1 MYREKYNNMKKPI
14 TIIALTI
21 FACLPALS
29 QNTEYSRSGKDGVWF
44 EVRNDTANPCRYT
57 EDNKIYQA
65 EREFTFGLRYYD
77 PQGKE
82 RYMRYELMPMQRY
95 DILANGDTNYYTALL
110 PDFSFSD
117 KFDAKDSCINQ
128 YLLKILCI
136 GGHFEKDY
144 DQTVEEFSFLFD
156 GQRPR
161 WPTEWSGIVE
171 NERNL
176 WMHPLRSCL
185 FQILE
190 LNPFPYIQYPIEN
203 GKSWKWKLTIGSH
216 WGDERWK
223 TWTGSIVNKYK
234 YQITD
239 TACEVVTPMGTLPC
253 VKVEA
258 VAKSRIGKTYLTAY
272 YNDTYGFVK
281 MDNTNIDGSRIVIDL
296 VGVNF

>member
-1 MYREKYNNMKKPI
+1 MQKLI
-14 TIIALTI
+14 TIVILTAC
-21 FACLPALS
+21 ACLPSFS
-29 QNTEYSRSGKDGVWF
+29 QTTEYSRSGSVWF

-65 EREFTFGLRYYD
+65 EREFTFGFHYYD

-82 RYMRYELMPMQRY
+82 RYMRYELVPMQGY

-128 YLLKILCI
+128 YLLKVLCNTS
-136 GGHFEKDY
+136 HFEKDY
-144 DQTVEEFSFLFD
+144 DQTVEEFSLLFD
-156 GQRPR
+156 GQRSKRPM
-161 WPTEWSGIVE
+161 EWSGIVE

-176 WMHPLRSCL
+176 WMHPIRNCL
-185 FQILE
+185 FRILE
-190 LNPFPYIQYPIEN
+190 LNPFPYIQYPIEQ
-203 GKSWKWKLTIGSH
+203 GKNWKWKLTIGSH

-223 TWTGSIVNKYK
+223 TWTGKIVNKYK
-234 YQITD
+234 YKITD
-239 TACEVVTPMGTLPC
+239 TDCEVVTPMGTLSC

-281 MDNTNIDGSRIVIDL
+281 MDNTNIDGSRLVVDL
-296 VGVNF
+296 VGTDF

>member
-1 MYREKYNNMKKPI
+1 MQKLI
-14 TIIALTI
+14 TIVILTAC
-21 FACLPALS
+21 ACLPSFS
-29 QNTEYSRSGKDGVWF
+29 QTTEYSRSGSVWF

-65 EREFTFGLRYYD
+65 EREFTFGFHYYD

-82 RYMRYELMPMQRY
+82 RYMRYELVPMQGY

-128 YLLKILCI
+128 YLLKVLCNTS
-136 GGHFEKDY
+136 HFEKDY
-144 DQTVEEFSFLFD
+144 DQTVEEFSLLFD
-156 GQRPR
+156 GQRSKRPM
-161 WPTEWSGIVE
+161 EWSGIVE

-176 WMHPLRSCL
+176 WMHPIRNCL
-185 FQILE
+185 FRILE
-190 LNPFPYIQYPIEN
+190 LNPFPYIQYPIEQ
-203 GKSWKWKLTIGSH
+203 GKNWKWKLTIGSH

-223 TWTGSIVNKYK
+223 TWTGKIVNKYK
-234 YQITD
+234 YKITD
-239 TACEVVTPMGTLPC
+239 TDCEVVTPMGTLPC
-253 VKVEA
+253 VKVET

-281 MDNTNIDGSRIVIDL
+281 MENTNIDGSRIVIDL

>member
-1 MYREKYNNMKKPI
+1 MKKPI
-14 TIIALTI
+14 TIIVLTI
-21 FACLPALS
+21 FACLPAFS

-44 EVRNDTANPCRYT
+44 EVKNDTANPCRYT
-57 EDNKIYQA
+57 EDNIIYQA
-65 EREFTFGLRYYD
+65 EREFTFGFHYYD

-82 RYMRYELMPMQRY
+82 RYMRYELVPMQGY

-128 YLLKILCI
+128 YLLKVLCNTS
-136 GGHFEKDY
+136 HFEKDY

-156 GQRPR
+156 GQRPK

-190 LNPFPYIQYPIEN
+190 LNPFPYIQYPIEK

-223 TWTGSIVNKYK
+223 TWTGGIVNKYK
-234 YQITD
+234 YKITD
-239 TACEVVTPMGTLPC
+239 TDCEVVTPMGTLPC

>member
-1 MYREKYNNMKKPI
+1 MKRII
-14 TIIALTI
+14 TALIALTTLTL
-21 FACLPALS
+21 FTAEA

-44 EVRNDTANPCRYT
+44 EVRNDTSNPCRYT

-65 EREFTFGLRYYD
+65 DREFTFEFHYFD

-82 RYMRYELMPMQRY
+82 RYMRYERVPIQRHE
-95 DILANGDTNYYTALL
+95 LTEAGDTITNTYYL

-117 KFDAKDSCINQ
+117 EFDAKDSCVNR
-128 YLLKILCI
+128 YLLKVACSSRV
-136 GGHFEKDY
+136 FRKDY
-144 DQTVEEFSFLFD
+144 DQTVEEFYFPLND
-156 GQRPR
+156 QRSKLPIS
-161 WPTEWSGIVE
+161 TSGIVE

-176 WMHPLRSCL
+176 WMHPNRDCL

-190 LNPFPYIQYPIEN
+190 LNPFPYIQYPIKKGN
-203 GKSWKWKLTIGSH
+203 TWKWSLSIGSQ

-223 TWTGSIVNKYK
+223 TWTGGIVNKYK
-234 YQITD
+234 YKITD
-239 TACEVVTPMGTLPC
+239 TDCEVVTPMGTLSC

-281 MDNTNIDGSRIVIDL
+281 MDNTNIDGSRLLVDL
-296 VGVNF
+296 VGTNF

>member
-1 MYREKYNNMKKPI
+1 MKKLI
-14 TIIALTI
+14 TIAILTVC
-21 FACLPALS
+21 ACLPAFS

-65 EREFTFGLRYYD
+65 ERKFTFGFHYYD

-82 RYMRYELMPMQRY
+82 RYMRYERIPKQEYELTET
-95 DILANGDTNYYTALL
+95 GDTNTYTYYDA
-110 PDFSFSD
+110 DFSFSD
-117 KFDAKDSCINQ
+117 VFDAKDSCINR
-128 YLLKILCI
+128 YELEVLCTAK
-136 GGHFEKDY
+136 HSRKDY
-144 DQTVEEFSFLFD
+144 NQTVEAFYFLFD
-156 GQRPR
+156 DQRSR
-161 WPTEWSGIVE
+161 WPLSYSGIVE

-176 WMHPLRSCL
+176 WMHPNRDCL

-190 LNPFPYIQYPIEN
+190 LNPFPYIQYPIKK
-203 GKSWKWKLTIGSH
+203 GKTWKWKLTIGSH

-223 TWTGSIVNKYK
+223 TWEGIIVNKYK
-234 YQITD
+234 YKITD

-258 VAKSRIGKTYLTAY
+258 MAKSRIGKTHLTAY

-281 MDNTNIDGSRIVIDL
+281 MDNTNIDGSKIIINL
-296 VGVNF
+296 VETNF